1 MSVLYCGSWFVVRM
15 WFGLNYVLTFLFSLS
30 LFPAHWKIKWVLLL
44 VSKSLFLP
52 PPLSPS
58 LYKLFSFV
66 SSLVL
71 FFHVSSSLSLF
82 VTMWQ
87 IRINDSEYLGHRTT
101 QEVNTASYCATPTH
115 THTGP
120 GLFQPEFKHSTQ
132 NLTMS
137 NTQPLEFFCVL
148 FHKSHVHCR
157 SGLL

>member
-44 VSKSLFLP
+44 VSKSLFLPP

-115 THTGP
+115 THTHWAWSVP
-120 GLFQPEFKHSTQ
+120 A
-132 NLTMS
+132 
-137 NTQPLEFFCVL
+137 
-148 FHKSHVHCR
+148 
-157 SGLL
+157 

>member
-1 MSVLYCGSWFVVRM
+1 MVCSQNVVWIELCSNISFQSVII
-15 WFGLNYVLTFLFSLS
+15 
-30 LFPAHWKIKWVLLL
+30 PEHWKIKWVLLL

-52 PPLSPS
+52 PLSLSVSPS

-82 VTMWQ
+82 VTIRQ

-101 QEVNTASYCATPTH
+101 QEVNTASYCATPTHTH